1 MSRTPASYSM
11 TVVRG
16 STWEDE
22 ISYTD
27 EAGEPIDLTG
37 YEARMQVRTPTGQYG
52 TSTTDSLLLELTTE
66 NGLLVIDT
74 PDGGTVPNRVRIEV
88 APTDHAA
95 LNPDNAKAVKYVY
108 SLELFIPAEGET
120 PEYVVPLVA
129 GSVSVRGET
138 TR

>member
-11 TVVRG
+11 KVVRG

-22 ISYTD
+22 ITYTD
-27 EAGEPIDLTG
+27 EDGAPIDLTG
-37 YEARMQVRTPTGQYG
+37 YEARMQVRTLAGQWG
-52 TSTTDSLLLELTTE
+52 TSTDSMLLELTTE

-74 PDGGTVPNRVRIEV
+74 PDGGTVPNRVRIV
-88 APTDHAA
+88 VPPAGHAD
-95 LNPDNAKAVKYVY
+95 LNPDNARSVRYAY
-108 SLELFIPAEGET
+108 SLELFVPAVGET

-129 GSVSVRGET
+129 GGLAVRGEV